1 MTGRVRLQGERPLK
15 SEVCMPGPSPELK
28 WLNRWQLSY
37 LGGGLS
43 AVSFSSAL
51 SHSFCLSLSLSLTL
65 LGCSLPCPRSAHL
78 GVLRQD
84 INLNEAA
91 RPVSYQ
97 LKTTGLD
104 KHTNS
109 L

>member
-15 SEVCMPGPSPELK
+15 REVCMPGPFSELK

-37 LGGGLS
+37 LGGGP
-43 AVSFSSAL
+43 AVSFSFPL
-51 SHSFCLSLSLSLTL
+51 SYSFCLSLTLSLTL

-97 LKTTGLD
+97 L
-104 KHTNS
+104 
-109 L
+109 

>member
-15 SEVCMPGPSPELK
+15 SEVCMPGPSPELE

-37 LGGGLS
+37 LGGGLCGLFLFPTLS
-43 AVSFSSAL
+43 FFLSFSN
-51 SHSFCLSLSLSLTL
+51 SLTL

-97 LKTTGLD
+97 L
-104 KHTNS
+104 
-109 L
+109 

>member
-1 MTGRVRLQGERPLK
+1 
-15 SEVCMPGPSPELK
+15 MPGPSPELK

-37 LGGGLS
+37 LGGGP
-43 AVSFSSAL
+43 AVPFSFPL
-51 SHSFCLSLSLSLTL
+51 SHSFCLSLTLSLTL
-65 LGCSLPCPRSAHL
+65 LGCSFPCPRSAHL

-97 LKTTGLD
+97 L
-104 KHTNS
+104 
-109 L
+109 

>member
-1 MTGRVRLQGERPLK
+1 
-15 SEVCMPGPSPELK
+15 MPGPSPELK

-37 LGGGLS
+37 LGGGPAAPLS
-43 AVSFSSAL
+43 SPTLSFFLSFSLTLA
-51 SHSFCLSLSLSLTL
+51 LTL

-97 LKTTGLD
+97 L
-104 KHTNS
+104 
-109 L
+109 

>member
-15 SEVCMPGPSPELK
+15 REVCMPGSSPELK

-37 LGGGLS
+37 LGGGPTL
-43 AVSFSSAL
+43 SFSFSL
-51 SHSFCLSLSLSLTL
+51 SHSFSLSLTLSLTL
-65 LGCSLPCPRSAHL
+65 LGRSLPCPRSAHL

-97 LKTTGLD
+97 L
-104 KHTNS
+104 
-109 L
+109 